1 MKTVN
6 LPHIIM
12 LLVGFPITIDS
23 YKRTHPIWKHRSG
36 QEPGSAII
44 VWLKRGDQ
52 SIIMRTNIDRRLG
65 ARSRSSSVRGVANH
79 QLPHSLDFALFPSDS
94 YPPCTCLRGMRAIQC
109 RSVSAVSAAKPVAKL
124 VKRQRGLLSGQ
135 CRPGVLVADTQTHNS
150 AESYSLLVVVSR
162 FCHSNGPHEWMANG
176 RSICRGNRQSNVRI
190 SSSGWNV
197 VIWLECMGI
206 MDRHFEF
213 QFIIDGWFWAF
224 RPSRHLTDHQTFS
237 LRCGKWMK
245 RRSNKYLNIIQ
256 DLQ

>member
-1 MKTVN
+1 MYLSARDANQSVPVGQCSQCRQTSCQTGKTTTWT
-6 LPHIIM
+6 
-12 LLVGFPITIDS
+12 LVGPV
-23 YKRTHPIWKHRSG
+23 P
-36 QEPGSAII
+36 P
-44 VWLKRGDQ
+44 
-52 SIIMRTNIDRRLG
+52 RRL
-65 ARSRSSSVRGVANH
+65 
-79 QLPHSLDFALFPSDS
+79 
-94 YPPCTCLRGMRAIQC
+94 
-109 RSVSAVSAAKPVAKL
+109 
-124 VKRQRGLLSGQ
+124 SGWHT
-135 CRPGVLVADTQTHNS
+135 DTQFRC
-150 AESYSLLVVVSR
+150 ESYSMLVVVSR

-206 MDRHFEF
+206 MDRHFGF